1 MYHEEIHVP
10 TLPWKL
16 TIVPTTLLTFFLVFY
31 TRDCFQRY
39 YDLYKHCMGMTG
51 RVIEFAGLLR
61 SHCPKADADALFNLC
76 RYPLA
81 SVYVLYFM
89 LSGGGSDGGKI
100 VTESEWCVWD
110 AHQHTRIAHIH
121 VTAFLGSFSPL
132 HTHCPLRQCPV
143 CSPLDIHHMPRHL
156 RMSSRHLAV

>member
-110 AHQHTRIAHIH
+110 AHTSTRA
-121 VTAFLGSFSPL
+121 
-132 HTHCPLRQCPV
+132 
-143 CSPLDIHHMPRHL
+143 
-156 RMSSRHLAV
+156 

>member
-1 MYHEEIHVP
+1 MP

-61 SHCPKADADALFNLC
+61 SHCPKADADALFNLS
-76 RYPLA
+76 A
-81 SVYVLYFM
+81 
-89 LSGGGSDGGKI
+89 
-100 VTESEWCVWD
+100 
-110 AHQHTRIAHIH
+110 ATRSRAC
-121 VTAFLGSFSPL
+121 T
-132 HTHCPLRQCPV
+132 
-143 CSPLDIHHMPRHL
+143 CSTLCSRAAAPMAAK
-156 RMSSRHLAV
+156 SSRRANGVCGTHTSTRA